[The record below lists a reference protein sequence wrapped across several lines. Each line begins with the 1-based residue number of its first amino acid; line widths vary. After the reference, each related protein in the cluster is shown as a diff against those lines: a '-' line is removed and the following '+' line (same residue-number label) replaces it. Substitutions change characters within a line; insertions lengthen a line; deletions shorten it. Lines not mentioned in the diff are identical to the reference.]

1 MKKILAIGAH
11 FDDVDLA
18 VGGTLNQ
25 IHKNGG
31 ECFKLTLTDNVTLSK
46 NLKLNI
52 DYKTSKKSSSKACKI
67 LGIKEIKNN
76 KMVKCSKLT
85 YSKEY
90 MQYIENIIYDKN
102 IDTVF
107 IHYDH
112 DLNQDHIAASE
123 ICKTASR
130 HCMNILMFQSNFY
143 LNSNNFSPSLFF
155 DIKNEIHNKKNSL
168 KCYENSHNRK
178 NKLFDLTFKRNEIW
192 GSYIGTTYA
201 EGFIPIKLKHEF

>member
-1 MKKILAIGAH
+1 MKNVLAIGAH
-11 FDDVDLA
+11 FDDVELA
-18 VGGTLNQ
+18 VGGTLNK
-25 IHKNGG
+25 ISKNGG
-31 ECFKLTLTDNVTLSK
+31 ESYKLTLTDNVTLSK
-46 NLKLNI
+46 NLKLKI
-52 DYKTSKKSSSKACKI
+52 DYKTSKKSSAKASKI
-67 LGIKEIKNN
+67 LGVKEIEN
-76 KMVKCSKLT
+76 KKIVSCSKLT
-85 YSKEY
+85 YKKEY
-90 MQYIENIIYDKN
+90 MQYIEGIIHQKK
-102 IDTVF
+102 IDTTF